1 MMRNANVTNPPGYRF
16 AREVLYGMIAVP
28 LLLVSS
34 IGSLAMAAEK
44 LGSAAPPATTDKPPP
59 SSANDDSQRNQQLE
73 PFGANLFKGNFS
85 KTREDGLNP
94 DYVVMPGDR
103 VAVYVWGAVQIN
115 SVFVVDSQ
123 GNIFLPEIGPV
134 RLAGVKNA
142 NLTAAVSRQIK
153 RVYTKHFSVYTNLA
167 SANPVGVYVTG
178 AVVNPG
184 RYAGI
189 PSDSI
194 LFFIDQAGGIQPD
207 LGSYRHIVVIREGE
221 TVAELDLYDFIL
233 HGSLASPQFK
243 DGDAI
248 LVKRRGPVVEIR
260 GNVAQP
266 ARIEFSSKA
275 IVGRQALEIVP
286 NATRA
291 TEVTISGIREGVPYN
306 KTMTLPEFISAPLR
320 DGDDVTLRDDG
331 HADSI
336 LVTIEGEFKGPAVL
350 AVKRG
355 ARLLDVLN
363 YIPVD
368 MTLSNPAAAHLR
380 RPSVA
385 QSQKESIE
393 NSLFRLERT
402 TLLALSD
409 SRGEADIRVKE
420 AELVSKFVERARL
433 IDPLGRVVT
442 VQGGR
447 QMNVMLEHGDKIV
460 IPRRT
465 NVIEIGGEVM
475 MSQAV
480 IYRPGLTAEDY
491 VEQAGGFSERA
502 DSGKVIILHAD
513 AAVEVA
519 KASAAVRPGDQI
531 LVPPRVDSKEIQNAM
546 DLIQIIYQIAVSAGV
561 VLSTLPHH
569 RRYRRR
575 VGRSSR

>member
-1 MMRNANVTNPPGYRF
+1 
-16 AREVLYGMIAVP
+16 
-28 LLLVSS
+28 
-34 IGSLAMAAEK
+34 
-44 LGSAAPPATTDKPPP
+44 
-59 SSANDDSQRNQQLE
+59 
-73 PFGANLFKGNFS
+73 
-85 KTREDGLNP
+85 
-94 DYVVMPGDR
+94 
-103 VAVYVWGAVQIN
+103 
-115 SVFVVDSQ
+115 
-123 GNIFLPEIGPV
+123 
-134 RLAGVKNA
+134 
-142 NLTAAVSRQIK
+142 
-153 RVYTKHFSVYTNLA
+153 
-167 SANPVGVYVTG
+167 
-178 AVVNPG
+178 
-184 RYAGI
+184 
-189 PSDSI
+189 
-194 LFFIDQAGGIQPD
+194 
-207 LGSYRHIVVIREGE
+207 VIREGE

-561 VLSTLPHH
+561 VLSL
-569 RRYRRR
+569 
-575 VGRSSR
+575 